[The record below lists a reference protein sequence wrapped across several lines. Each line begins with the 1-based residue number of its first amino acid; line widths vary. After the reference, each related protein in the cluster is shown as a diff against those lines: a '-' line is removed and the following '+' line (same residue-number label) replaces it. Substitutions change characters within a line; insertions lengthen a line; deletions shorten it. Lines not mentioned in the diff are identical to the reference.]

1 MSRTGWIILLIL
13 WILLGLW
20 LCNKYI
26 CGLGAAAIAPATKD
40 KCETSWNIKD
50 GSKFNV
56 ESPDHFQF
64 RKSTYNRLGESSQLR
79 TSMTKIANYLKG
91 NTDRAVTVTG
101 YYESDEKN
109 RSILPNLGL
118 ARANNI
124 KSYLNKLGVPSAQID
139 TKAST
144 AVECIKG
151 DTIRHGIAMAFGKA
165 GNNSDR
171 IAQIKNRLYGK
182 PVIVQFA
189 TNSDNINLNAQ
200 QRQDFADLFYYLE
213 RVEGA
218 KLDVGG
224 HTDNV
229 GNIVSNTTLSKGR
242 AEFVKNYL
250 VKNGNVPMNK
260 MDVQGFGPTKPRAS
274 NNTTEG
280 KAQNRRVEV
289 ILK

>member
-1 MSRTGWIILLIL
+1 MSRIGWIIILIL

-20 LCNKYI
+20 LCNRYI
-26 CGLGAAAIAPATKD
+26 CGIGAAAPAVIKD

-50 GSKFNV
+50 GSSFSA
-56 ESPDHFQF
+56 ESADYFQF
-64 RKSTYNRLGESSQLR
+64 KKSTFTRLNESTQLKN
-79 TSMTKIANYLKG
+79 TMTKVANYLKG
-91 NTDRAVTVTG
+91 NSGRAVTVTG
-101 YYESDEKN
+101 YYETDERN

-118 ARANNI
+118 ARANDI

-144 AVECIKG
+144 AVECVKG
-151 DTIRHGIAMAFGKA
+151 DTIRRGIGMAFGKA
-165 GNNSDR
+165 DGNNDR
-171 IAQIKNRLYGK
+171 LAQIKNRLFGK

-189 TNSDNINLNAQ
+189 TNSDNINLNPQ

-213 RVEGA
+213 RVNGA

-229 GNIVSNTTLSKGR
+229 GNVANNTKLSKDR

-250 VKNGNVPMNK
+250 VKNGNVPVNK
-260 MDVQGFGPTKPRAS
+260 MDVAGFGPSKPRATNS
-274 NNTTEG
+274 TTEG
-280 KAQNRRVEV
+280 KALNRRVEV